1 MNKTKMICDRVPKAA
16 QCKKWTKLGATLG
29 LTLSLSGCV
38 NAPSPLQP
46 RGPAATDLAR
56 LWWVLLIIATIV
68 FVIVLAL
75 LGYALF
81 RSRRQQGDG
90 GIGSGRLFVGIGG
103 ALIPALILVGVM
115 VYTVDVQAALSTP
128 SNPALTVQLIGHQWW
143 WEVHYPDQGFT
154 TANEVHIPVGQPVLF
169 KLTTADVIHSFWA
182 PQLQAKMDLLPGQ
195 TNTTWI
201 TADRP
206 GVYQVE
212 CAEYCG
218 LQHAHMQ
225 LLIVA
230 EAQDRV
236 NAWMANEK
244 KPAAVTVP
252 TLKVTAVA
260 PSVSNAAEK
269 KPTAEAPTDP
279 LLVQGQQIYFGSA
292 CVYCHMIRG
301 TISTGQIGP
310 DLTHIAS
317 RRTLGSGML
326 ENNTGNLSGWIINAQ
341 AIKPGN
347 RMPPMYLDAGSL
359 HALVAYLQSLK

>member
-1 MNKTKMICDRVPKAA
+1 MIRNRVPKAV
-16 QCKKWTKLGATLG
+16 QLKKWTKLAATLG
-29 LTLSLSGCV
+29 IMIFLSGCA

-56 LWWVLLIIATIV
+56 LWWVLLGIATLV
-68 FVIVLAL
+68 FVIVLGL
-75 LGYALF
+75 LGYGLF

-195 TNTTWI
+195 TNTTWL

-244 KPAAVTVP
+244 KAA
-252 TLKVTAVA
+252 
-260 PSVSNAAEK
+260 AAI
-269 KPTAEAPTDP
+269 PTDP
-279 LLVQGQQIYFGSA
+279 VLFQGQQIFLGSA

-301 TISTGQIGP
+301 TVATGQIGP

-317 RRTLGSGML
+317 RRTLGAGMF

-341 AIKPGN
+341 ALKPGN
-347 RMPPMYLDAGSL
+347 RMPPMYLDANSL
-359 HALVAYLQSLK
+359 HDLVAYLQSLK

>member
-1 MNKTKMICDRVPKAA
+1 
-16 QCKKWTKLGATLG
+16 
-29 LTLSLSGCV
+29 
-38 NAPSPLQP
+38 
-46 RGPAATDLAR
+46 
-56 LWWVLLIIATIV
+56 
-68 FVIVLAL
+68 
-75 LGYALF
+75 
-81 RSRRQQGDG
+81 
-90 GIGSGRLFVGIGG
+90 
-103 ALIPALILVGVM
+103 M
-115 VYTVDVQAALSTP
+115 VYTVDVEAALSTP

-218 LQHAHMQ
+218 LQHAHMR

-230 EAQDRV
+230 EGQERV

-244 KPAAVTVP
+244 KPAAVTAP

-260 PSVSNAAEK
+260 PSVSNPAEK

-279 LLVQGQQIYFGSA
+279 LLVQGQQIFFGSA

-301 TISTGQIGP
+301 TIATGQIGP

-341 AIKPGN
+341 TIKPGN
-347 RMPPMYLDAGSL
+347 RMPPMYLDANSL